1 MAADIA
7 QDTQPRP
14 QQAPSPAPTPGPDPD
29 PETGPD
35 APARSRSRGDMT
47 QGAILPTLVLF
58 ALPMLATNFFQ
69 QFYVTVDSMIL
80 GHWAGNVA
88 LAAVSSCAYL
98 ISTITCFFFGVSL
111 GAGVVLAQ
119 FFGAR
124 NYARFGRAVWAAGAL
139 ALIGGIIMMVV
150 AWAISRP
157 CLALMNL
164 TGEVLDAGELYMR
177 TYALSLLPMVVYNM
191 GSAVFRARG
200 DSRTP
205 MLILICS
212 SLFNLV
218 MAYVFVAVLDMGVL
232 GAALATALAQTLS
245 AVITLLRIRTQR
257 ALFYIDGMRPVLDT
271 GIVRK
276 MLSIGL
282 PNGVQQTVICI
293 SSVIISSQVNL
304 YGIEAMDGFGAYSKI
319 DGWLYMPVGAIQGAI
334 TTFVGQNVG
343 ARRFDRAK
351 RGVIA
356 GIGVNIGITVVLCCA
371 MWALRNPVLGMFS
384 PDPEVTR
391 LGVQAMS
398 VIIPLYFLYA
408 SYMAIGGLFFG
419 VGSTI
424 VPMILAVA
432 FMCVLR
438 ICWVLGVQ
446 AFAPSLPGIYASYPV
461 AWVFMVASML
471 AYYRW
476 GTWKY
481 KEEIHAA

>member
-1 MAADIA
+1 
-7 QDTQPRP
+7 
-14 QQAPSPAPTPGPDPD
+14 
-29 PETGPD
+29 
-35 APARSRSRGDMT
+35 MT

-88 LAAVSSCAYL
+88 LAAVSSCSYL

-124 NYARFGRAVWAAGAL
+124 DYARYGRAVWATGAL
-139 ALIGGIIMMVV
+139 AVAGGLIMTGV

-157 CLALMNL
+157 CLSLMNL
-164 TGEVLDAGELYMR
+164 QGDVLDAGTLYMR
-177 TYALSLLPMVVYNM
+177 TYACSMLPMIVYNM
-191 GSAVFRARG
+191 GSAVFRSRG

-205 MLILICS
+205 MLILIVA
-212 SLFNLV
+212 SLFNLAL
-218 MAYVFVAVLDMGVL
+218 AYTFVAVLDMGVM
-232 GAALATALAQTLS
+232 GAGLATALAQTLS
-245 AVITLLRIRTQR
+245 ATITLLRIRSQR
-257 ALFYIDGMRPVLDT
+257 ALFHIAGTRPGVDRA
-271 GIVRK
+271 IVRK

-282 PNGVQQTVICI
+282 PNGVQQTVICL

-351 RGVIA
+351 RGVVA
-356 GIGVNIGITVVLCCA
+356 GVGVNVGITLVLVCT
-371 MWALRNPVLGMFS
+371 MWALRYPVLGMFS
-384 PDPEVTR
+384 PDPQVTQ
-391 LGVQAMS
+391 LGIQAMS
-398 VIIPLYFLYA
+398 VIVPLYFLYA
-408 SYMAIGGLFFG
+408 TYMAVAGLFFG
-419 VGSTI
+419 VGSTV

-432 FMCVLR
+432 FMCALR
-438 ICWVLGVQ
+438 IVWVLAVQ
-446 AFAPSLPGIYASYPV
+446 AIAPGLPGIYASYPA
-461 AWVFMVASML
+461 AWVFMVAGML

-481 KEEIHAA
+481 KDEVRSGQSLAERDAQSAPQLLLDR